1 MIEGSV
7 YNFGE
12 DKNLWPSHK
21 LILVIFLFFLDYFSV
36 ETKYTIAHKTKKQ
49 VYYNL
54 EPSLSDF
61 YNQSYVEKN
70 QIKCISDHLS
80 K

>member
-21 LILVIFLFFLDYFSV
+21 LILVIFFIFLDYFSV
-36 ETKYTIAHKTKKQ
+36 ETKYTIAHKTKNH

-61 YNQSYVEKN
+61 YNQSYVEKK
-70 QIKCISDHLS
+70 IKSSALLIT
-80 K
+80 

>member
-21 LILVIFLFFLDYFSV
+21 LILVIFFLDYFSV